1 MRITCYLG
9 NQEATIEELLNDPIA
24 ELLRRRDGLT
34 LEQVRD
40 CIAGL
45 RCRLATPVVARSLRS
60 VRCRRARGAG
70 TDLNPAPT
78 RLSEAGRLS

>member
-45 RCRLATPVVARSLRS
+45 RCRSATPVVARSPSQHCLPE
-60 VRCRRARGAG
+60 G
-70 TDLNPAPT
+70 TP
-78 RLSEAGRLS
+78 GRD